1 MVHHVLDEGDL
12 DFKKWRFQKKKE
24 KMVHGVVGLVE
35 DDQIISS
42 KVRETFHSNF

>member
-1 MVHHVLDEGDL
+1 MRAIWILKNEG
-12 DFKKWRFQKKKE
+12 FKKKKE